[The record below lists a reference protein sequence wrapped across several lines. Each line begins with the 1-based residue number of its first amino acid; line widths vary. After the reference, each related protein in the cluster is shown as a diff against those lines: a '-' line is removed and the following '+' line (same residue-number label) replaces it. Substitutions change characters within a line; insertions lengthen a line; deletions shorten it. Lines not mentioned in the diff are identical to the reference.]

1 MASLEHGYSGAPMS
15 CITPGGAGAQE
26 GPILGSVDLP
36 VGLGA
41 PKRDI
46 RVGLD
51 KILVAR
57 ELARL
62 VVSST
67 RLILILSR
75 ADLTSQHGSLTSQL
89 DTSLSQLVSSNELA
103 FINKTK
109 PILVLDELISGEL
122 C

>member
-1 MASLEHGYSGAPMS
+1 M
-15 CITPGGAGAQE
+15 
-26 GPILGSVDLP
+26 
-36 VGLGA
+36 GLGG
-41 PKRDI
+41 PKRDL

-62 VVSST
+62 VVSSA
-67 RLILILSR
+67 RLISILSR
-75 ADLTSQHGSLTSQL
+75 ADLISQLGSLTSQL
-89 DTSLSQLVSSNELA
+89 DTSSSQLVSSNELA
-103 FINKTK
+103 FINKTE